1 MTASGNRKP
10 NLTLPLTDGMNTMS
24 LRKSRL
30 ALFILLIVVA
40 LTCDSRTEAERVLI
54 VDAGSPVE
62 EDGDGDLV
70 FRTIT
75 AAVESAVAGDRISV
89 APGRYDRALGE
100 RFPISIQ
107 SNLMLEGAG
116 PSQTVISADGALSA
130 LRIQR
135 ASVVVTGFS
144 VQGAAGLEASAVV
157 VTGDVGQVQI
167 SGNVV
172 QDVTAPAG
180 AYAFGIRVY
189 RVNKGR
195 VVVAN
200 NAVQRVAGNGI
211 SVGHS
216 GADVEVLDNRVSEIT
231 QGTYDGVAYSVG
243 IAINA
248 STGAL
253 VRGNDVSR
261 ATVGI
266 GLTGSTGNTVQGN
279 RVYDNL
285 QQETIT
291 HILLT
296 VAGISITVPGCGIL
310 VALGS
315 HGNAILENEL
325 MGNGTGVLVQQSDE
339 NVIARNVVKANQAT
353 SFTLLGETAH
363 GAGVVITLSNRNRV
377 VENVIAG
384 NGDTGIII
392 RDGGLNLISGN
403 NITGHQGSGV
413 LSYSGVR
420 SAPNAIELNEILEN
434 PGSGISIKGGYSH
447 LRRNVIAGN
456 GTGVELM
463 ESAQAADHLVTEND
477 IDGNG
482 FGLRNEGDGVLGAE
496 LNWWGA
502 SDGPYHPLLN
512 PTGQGDPVSD
522 QVDFLPWRMSKTSP

>member
-1 MTASGNRKP
+1 MKTMAFFKP
-10 NLTLPLTDGMNTMS
+10 
-24 LRKSRL
+24 RL
-30 ALFILLIVVA
+30 ALFVCSLIGLLA
-40 LTCDSRTEAERVLI
+40 CDSRTEAERVLL
-54 VDAGSPVE
+54 VDARNPVE

-75 AAVESAVAGDRISV
+75 AAVESAVSGDRISV

-107 SNLMLEGAG
+107 THLTLEGAG
-116 PSQTVISADGALSA
+116 PDSAIISAEGALSA
-130 LRIQR
+130 LRVQR

-144 VQGAAGLEASAVV
+144 VQGADGLEASAIL
-157 VTGDVGQVQI
+157 VTGEVGQVQV
-167 SGNVV
+167 SGNVI

-180 AYAFGIRVY
+180 AYAFGVRVY
-189 RVNKGR
+189 RVNKGH
-195 VVVAN
+195 VVVSN
-200 NAVQRVAGNGI
+200 NTVRRVAGNGI

-216 GADVEVLDNRVSEIT
+216 SADVEVLDNRVSQIAK
-231 QGTYDGVAYSVG
+231 GTYDGVAYSVG

-253 VRGNDVSR
+253 VQGNDVSQ

-266 GLTGSTGNTVQGN
+266 GLTGSSSNTVQGN

-291 HILLT
+291 HILLI
-296 VAGISITVPGCGIL
+296 VAGIGVTVPGCGIL

-315 HGNAILENEL
+315 HRNSILENEL
-325 MGNGTGVLVQQSDE
+325 LENGTGVLVQQSDE
-339 NVIARNVVKANQAT
+339 NVIARNVVAGNQAT

-363 GAGVVITLSNRNRV
+363 GAGVVLTLSNRNQV

-384 NGDTGIII
+384 NGDAGIII
-392 RDGGLNLISGN
+392 RESGLNLISGN
-403 NITGHQGSGV
+403 SITDHLASGV

-420 SAPNAIELNEILEN
+420 SAPNAIELNEIREN
-434 PGSGISIKGGYSH
+434 PGAGISIKGGYS
-447 LRRNVIAGN
+447 RIRSNVIAGN
-456 GTGVELM
+456 GTGMELM

-477 IDGNG
+477 FSGNG
-482 FGLRNEGDGVLGAE
+482 FGLRNEGNGVLRAE

-502 SDGPYHPLLN
+502 ADGPYHPSLN
-512 PTGQGDPVSD
+512 PKSQGDSVGD
-522 QVDFLPWRMSKTSP
+522 RVDFMPWKVSQTSP